1 MITILATKENLSCL
15 LNLNRQLEQFP
26 EPFRLQ
32 PSVAVQITVDAY
44 NDYLVSLGK
53 DSNSTILLS
62 GMQKNSNIENSSDSL
77 YRAYLTDIAGAILKE
92 VSFAEEYT
100 DDATRILPIEPNPE
114 QILSPDL
121 VSRYVSLN
129 LTQYELR
136 ARNVLY
142 SAGFAIPKKV
152 SAKNK
157 PLFDLGIVLYYL
169 AQRSQTCSGI
179 SCLCTDYM

>member
-1 MITILATKENLSCL
+1 MITVLATKENLSCL

-32 PSVAVQITVDAY
+32 PNVAVQITVDAY

-53 DSNSTILLS
+53 ESESTILLS
-62 GMQKNSNIENSSDSL
+62 GMQRNSNVENSSDSL

-100 DDATRILPIEPNPE
+100 DDATRIFPIEQNPE
-114 QILSPDL
+114 TILSPDI
-121 VSRYVSLN
+121 VEHYVGLN
-129 LTQYELR
+129 LTSYEMQ
-136 ARNVLY
+136 ARRILY
-142 SAGFAIPKKV
+142 SAGFTIPKRV
-152 SAKNK
+152 SVKNK